1 MEAGELDLH
10 IKHVSSAL
18 PGAQSPLPAQ
28 GQTDHRAPTGGQA
41 QAPKCGSLPG
51 ERGPVAACFPPFY
64 RERHPLCRELSCHLF
79 LAAQLSPCSATTE
92 PTL

>member
-1 MEAGELDLH
+1 MEAGELNLH
-10 IKHVSSAL
+10 IKRVSSAL

-28 GQTDHRAPTGGQA
+28 GQTTEHQREARRKPLNVAPSQVNVA
-41 QAPKCGSLPG
+41 QWLP
-51 ERGPVAACFPPFY
+51 ACFPPFY

>member
-10 IKHVSSAL
+10 IKRVSNAL

-41 QAPKCGSLPG
+41 QAPKSGSLPG
-51 ERGPVAACFPPFY
+51 ERGPVAACFPPILP
-64 RERHPLCRELSCHLF
+64 RT
-79 LAAQLSPCSATTE
+79 SPFVQRA
-92 PTL
+92 